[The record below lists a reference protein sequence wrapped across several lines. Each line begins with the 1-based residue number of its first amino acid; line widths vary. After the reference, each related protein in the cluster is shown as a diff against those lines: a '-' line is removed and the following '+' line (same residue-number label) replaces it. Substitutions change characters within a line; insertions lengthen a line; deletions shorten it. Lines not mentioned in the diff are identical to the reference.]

1 MEKSRVCRKN
11 EQLLFKHQCQLVYF
25 LKYKIIHVITVE
37 TMKQKLEKIKID
49 YFLTLPDGCAR
60 YRVEKIKVY
69 SGGHCYKT
77 F

>member
-1 MEKSRVCRKN
+1 
-11 EQLLFKHQCQLVYF
+11 
-25 LKYKIIHVITVE
+25 
-37 TMKQKLEKIKID
+37 MKQKLEKIKID